1 MNGFVLKNAV
11 TSDEEFARRQRASV
25 ERGRGSTKGTRFA
38 LEDEGA
44 SAEARYFVLR
54 GGGASAEGGIGK
66 QIS

>member
-11 TSDEEFARRQRASV
+11 TSDEEFARRQRESV
-25 ERGRGSTKGTRFA
+25 ERGRGSAKGTRFA

-44 SAEARYFVLR
+44 SAEAIYFVLR
-54 GGGASAEGGIGK
+54 GGASAEGGIGK